1 MDDLGKPLLERK
13 KRGAPS
19 GNKRAIGNSGGG
31 RKPKYQT
38 AWARIARKACERGM
52 TDQEVADLLG
62 VNPSTLYR
70 WRAQYREFSRAF
82 RLGKELANNRVERA
96 LYERAIGYD
105 FECEKQ
111 IMTRRGRQMLRW
123 REHLPADVGAAM
135 AYLKNRRPDRWRDTH
150 RIEHTGSP
158 YDRIESAA
166 ELRAVLQEQARRL
179 GLVDHPVLDIT
190 PAQKT
195 EPVASQPQIPA
206 KQNTT

>member
-1 MDDLGKPLLERK
+1 MDGSGKPLLETK

-19 GNKRAIGNSGGG
+19 KNKRAIGNSGGG

-62 VNPSTLYR
+62 VNPSTLHR

-111 IMTRRGRQMLRW
+111 IMTRAVG
-123 REHLPADVGAAM
+123 HKCCVGASIC
-135 AYLKNRRPDRWRDTH
+135 RPTLVPRWPT
-150 RIEHTGSP
+150 
-158 YDRIESAA
+158 
-166 ELRAVLQEQARRL
+166 
-179 GLVDHPVLDIT
+179 
-190 PAQKT
+190 
-195 EPVASQPQIPA
+195 
-206 KQNTT
+206 